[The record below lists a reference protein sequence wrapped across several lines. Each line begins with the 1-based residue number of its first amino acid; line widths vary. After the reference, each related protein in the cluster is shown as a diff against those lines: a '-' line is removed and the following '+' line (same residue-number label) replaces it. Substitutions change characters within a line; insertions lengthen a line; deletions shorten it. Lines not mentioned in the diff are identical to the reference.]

1 VNRTPSADSGPQP
14 PSTWERLGR
23 WLPVLP
29 LAGLAGGG
37 AAWLAGRPQEATWIW
52 GLATLV
58 VLVPLAIGVARDLLR
73 GRTGVDAIAL
83 LAMVGALV
91 LGETL
96 AGAVVALMLAG
107 GQALERY
114 ADGRARRELSA
125 LASRAPE
132 SVERLE
138 AGQWVTV
145 PVAEVRLRD
154 RLLVKPGLVVPVD
167 GIVVD
172 PAEGDGAAV
181 LDESAITGEA
191 RPVERLAGDRVRSG
205 TVNAGV
211 PFQLLATTTA
221 ETSTYAAIVRLVEQA
236 QASKAPLVRLADR
249 FAVGFLPLTLV
260 VAALGWAISGDPV
273 RALAVLVVA
282 TPCPLILAAPIAIVA
297 GISRAARR
305 GIIVK
310 GGGALETL
318 ARSDLL
324 LLDKTGTITGGT
336 PVLAEL
342 VPFGAINSGVN
353 GVELDGG
360 EILRLAASL
369 DQVSPHVMAAAI
381 VTAARERG
389 LRLELPTES
398 REESGAGIAGTV
410 GGRAVRVGR
419 PSWLVDETSLP
430 AVARQALR
438 RAVLEGSSAVLVEV
452 DGTPAAVLLLEDRIR
467 ADAPR
472 TLRALRRAGVERIVL
487 LTGDHPDLAEM
498 VGVAVGVDQVLAEQ
512 TPEQKVQAVETL
524 GNQRITVMVGDG
536 INDAPALARADVGV
550 AMGARGASA
559 SSEAADIVLVPD
571 RLDRLVEAFGI
582 AKRSRRI
589 ALESIWAGMG
599 LSTVAMG
606 FAAHGYLP
614 PVLGALLQ
622 EVIDVA
628 VILNALRALGG
639 RDHLDLASD
648 PEIVGL
654 RDRFRDEHRHL
665 RPRVQ
670 ALRQLADR
678 LDELEPAQAR
688 AEIEE
693 ARSFLVDVIVP
704 HDRAETAS
712 LYPKVADLIG
722 GQDPTAT
729 MDREH
734 SEIERLILFFTRLV
748 DDLPAEG
755 PGAPDHT
762 ELRRVLYGLYAILE
776 MHLTQEDEAFF
787 ALIDSKDGGAAAPL
801 ATVAR
806 PPSPGGSG
814 GEATSSGRPP
824 SK

>member
-1 VNRTPSADSGPQP
+1 MPIV
-14 PSTWERLGR
+14 
-23 WLPVLP
+23 P
-29 LAGLAGGG
+29 LAGLAAGGL
-37 AAWLAGRPQEATWIW
+37 AWQQGRPDAATWIW
-52 GLATLV
+52 GAATLV
-58 VLVPLAIGVARDLLR
+58 VLVPLAIGVARDLAR

-83 LAMVGALV
+83 LAMAGALV

-107 GQALERY
+107 GQALEHY

-138 AGQWVTV
+138 GDQWMTR
-145 PVAEVRLRD
+145 PLAEVGLRD

-167 GIVVD
+167 GIVVA
-172 PAEGDGAAV
+172 PAEGEGAAV

-191 RPVERLAGDRVRSG
+191 RLVERLAGDRVRAG

-211 PFQLLATTTA
+211 PFQILATTTA
-221 ETSTYAAIVRLVEQA
+221 ETSTYATIVRLVEQA

-249 FAVGFLPLTLV
+249 FAIGFLPLTLV
-260 VAALGWAISGDPV
+260 VAAAGWALSGDPV

-297 GISRAARR
+297 GISRAAGR

-336 PVLAEL
+336 PVLAEV
-342 VPFGAINSGVN
+342 VPIGERGAEEAGA
-353 GVELDGG
+353 GATEPDEL
-360 EILRLAASL
+360 LRLAASL
-369 DQVSPHVMAAAI
+369 DQVSPHVLAAAI
-381 VTAARERG
+381 VRAARERG
-389 LRLELPTES
+389 LRLELPTDS
-398 REESGAGIAGTV
+398 REESGAGISGTV
-410 GGRAVRVGR
+410 SGRAVRLGR
-419 PSWLVDETSLP
+419 PSWITDEASLP
-430 AVARQALR
+430 PLARQALR
-438 RAVLEGSSAVLVEV
+438 RAGLDGSSAVLVEV
-452 DGTPAAVLLLEDRIR
+452 DGEPAGVLLLEDRIR

-498 VGVAVGVDQVLAEQ
+498 VGVAVGVDHVLAEQ
-512 TPEQKVQAVETL
+512 TPEQKVQAVVAL
-524 GNQRITVMVGDG
+524 GDQRITVMVGDG

-559 SSEAADIVLVPD
+559 SSEAADVVLVPD
-571 RLDRLVEAFGI
+571 RLDRLVEAFEI
-582 AKRSRRI
+582 ARRSRRI

-599 LSTVAMG
+599 LSSVAMVV
-606 FAAHGYLP
+606 AAFGYLP
-614 PVLGALLQ
+614 PVLGALVQ

-639 RDHLDLASD
+639 RSSLELATD
-648 PEIVGL
+648 PEIVAL

-665 RPRVQ
+665 RPQVQ
-670 ALRQLADR
+670 RLRHVADR
-678 LDELEPAQAR
+678 LDELEPAQALE
-688 AEIEE
+688 EIEQ
-693 ARSFLVDVIVP
+693 ARRFLVDEIIP
-704 HDRAETAS
+704 HDRAETNS

-722 GQDPTAT
+722 GRDPTAT

-734 SEIERLILFFTRLV
+734 SEIERLVLFFSRLV
-748 DDLPAEG
+748 DDLPPEG
-755 PGAPDHT
+755 PRPQDHA
-762 ELRRVLYGLYAILE
+762 ELRRVLYGLFAILE

-787 ALIDSKDGGAAAPL
+787 ALIESREPAAVAP
-801 ATVAR
+801 VVSEQR
-806 PPSPGGSG
+806 P
-814 GEATSSGRPP
+814 
-824 SK
+824 

>member
-1 VNRTPSADSGPQP
+1 MNRHASPIQSRSSSWTRL
-14 PSTWERLGR
+14 ER
-23 WLPVLP
+23 WMPIVP
-29 LAGLAGGG
+29 LAGLAVGG
-37 AAWLAGRPQEATWIW
+37 AFWLTGRPEAATWIW
-52 GLATLV
+52 GAVTLV
-58 VLVPLAIGVARDLLR
+58 VLVPLAIGVARDLAR

-83 LAMVGALV
+83 LAMAGALL

-132 SVERLE
+132 VVERLE
-138 AGQWVTV
+138 GDQWVTR
-145 PVAEVRLRD
+145 PLAEVRLRD

-167 GIVVD
+167 GIVVA
-172 PAEGDGAAV
+172 PAEAEGAAV

-191 RPVERLAGDRVRSG
+191 RLVERLAGDRVRAG

-249 FAVGFLPLTLV
+249 FAVGFLPLTLA
-260 VAALGWAISGDPV
+260 VAAAGWAISGDPV

-297 GISRAARR
+297 GISRAAGR

-318 ARSDLL
+318 ARAELL

-336 PVLAEL
+336 PVLAEVVPIRDL
-342 VPFGAINSGVN
+342 VGDRPGSGVP
-353 GVELDGG
+353 GPDEGGAAATGTDEL
-360 EILRLAASL
+360 LRLAASL
-369 DQVSPHVMAAAI
+369 DQVSPHVLAAGI
-381 VTAARERG
+381 VGAARERG
-389 LRLELPTES
+389 LRLELPTDS
-398 REESGAGIAGTV
+398 REESGSGIAGTV
-410 GGRAVRVGR
+410 SGRAVRLGR
-419 PSWLVDETSLP
+419 PSWITDEASLP
-430 AVARQALR
+430 PAARQALR
-438 RAVLEGSSAVLVEV
+438 RAGLDGSSAVLVEV
-452 DGTPAAVLLLEDRIR
+452 DGEPAGVLLLEDRIR

-472 TLRALRRAGVERIVL
+472 TLRALRRCGIERIVL

-498 VGVAVGVDQVLAEQ
+498 VAVAIGVDQVLAEQ
-512 TPEQKVQAVETL
+512 TPEQKVQAVEAL
-524 GNQRITVMVGDG
+524 GDQRVTVMVGDG

-559 SSEAADIVLVPD
+559 SSEAADVVLVPD
-571 RLDRLVEAFGI
+571 RLDRLVEAFEI
-582 AKRSRRI
+582 ARRSRRI
-589 ALESIWAGMG
+589 ALESIWVGMG
-599 LSTVAMG
+599 LSSVAMVV
-606 FAAHGYLP
+606 AAFGYLP
-614 PVLGALLQ
+614 PVFGALLQ

-639 RDHLDLASD
+639 RSSLELASD
-648 PEIVGL
+648 PEIVAL

-665 RPRVQ
+665 RPQVQ
-670 ALRQLADR
+670 RLRQLADR
-678 LDELEPAQAR
+678 LDELAPAQALEEIVQAR
-688 AEIEE
+688 A
-693 ARSFLVDVIVP
+693 FLVEEVIP
-704 HDRAETAS
+704 HDRAETHS

-722 GQDPTAT
+722 GRDPTAT

-734 SEIERLILFFTRLV
+734 SEIERLVLFFSRFV
-748 DDLPAEG
+748 DDLPPEG
-755 PGAPDHT
+755 PRPQDHA

-776 MHLTQEDEAFF
+776 MHLAQEDEAFF
-787 ALIDSKDGGAAAPL
+787 ALIEGQEERTAVPAASGD
-801 ATVAR
+801 R
-806 PPSPGGSG
+806 P
-814 GEATSSGRPP
+814 
-824 SK
+824 